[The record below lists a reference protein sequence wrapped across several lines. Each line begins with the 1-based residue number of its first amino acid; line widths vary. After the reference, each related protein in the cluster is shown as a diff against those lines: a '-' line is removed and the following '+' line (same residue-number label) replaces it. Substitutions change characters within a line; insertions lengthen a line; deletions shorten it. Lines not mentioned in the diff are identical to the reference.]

1 MSVLKLIKT
10 IGLYSPLIVIIGV
23 WLVTIFSSDVLKGIT
38 YLFLIIFALVLRIV
52 ALKVPTGSNA
62 GSDDGSDDGSS
73 ISSLTNSSATANQKQ
88 CSMGT
93 DIKGDNETLGA
104 YVISYTMW
112 YICLPMFMINDINW
126 GLFSFFLLT
135 LMLNIAINW
144 DCVKDCKSSLI
155 TNVISSG
162 LLGVLFSLGVYSY
175 ANSLS
180 MINESSSSAEVC
192 SAPSKQTFK
201 CKVFKNGELVSETTT
216 A

>member
-1 MSVLKLIKT
+1 MSVAKLIKT

-38 YLFLIIFALVLRIV
+38 YIFLIIFALVLRMV
-52 ALKVPTGSNA
+52 ALKAPIASSKVSVDSDSSSDTSSLA
-62 GSDDGSDDGSS
+62 GSDKG
-73 ISSLTNSSATANQKQ
+73 Q

-93 DIKGDNETLGA
+93 EIKGDDETLGA

-126 GLFSFFLLT
+126 GVFSFFLLT
-135 LMLNIAINW
+135 LILNIAISW
-144 DCVKDCKSSLI
+144 PCLKGCVPALV

-162 LLGVLFSLGVYSY
+162 LLGVLFSLGVYTY

>member
-1 MSVLKLIKT
+1 MSVFKLVKS
-10 IGLYSPLIVIIGV
+10 IGIYSPLIVIIGV
-23 WLVTIFSSDVLKGIT
+23 WLVTIFSSDTLKGIT
-38 YLFLIIFALVLRIV
+38 YLFLIIFALVLRMT
-52 ALKVPTGSNA
+52 ALKIPMKSSSV
-62 GSDDGSDDGSS
+62 SDSSSVTIETASASDKSM
-73 ISSLTNSSATANQKQ
+73 Q

-93 DIKGDNETLGA
+93 DIRGDDETLGA

-126 GLFSFFLLT
+126 GVFSFFLLT
-135 LMLNIAINW
+135 LIFNIAINW
-144 DCVKDCKSSLI
+144 GCLKGCVPALV

-162 LLGVLFSLGVYSY
+162 LLGVMFSLGVYTY

-180 MINESSSSAEVC
+180 LVNESSSSAEVC

-216 A
+216 G

>member
-1 MSVLKLIKT
+1 MSVFKLVKS
-10 IGLYSPLIVIIGV
+10 IGIYSPLIVIIGV
-23 WLVTIFSSDVLKGIT
+23 WLVTVFSSDMLKGIT
-38 YLFLIIFALVLRIV
+38 YLFLIIFALVLRMA
-52 ALKVPTGSNA
+52 ALKLPTKSES
-62 GSDDGSDDGSS
+62 GSDTSSDISS
-73 ISSLTNSSATANQKQ
+73 ITMSTQSTSNKQMQ

-93 DIKGDNETLGA
+93 EIRGDDETLGA

-126 GLFSFFLLT
+126 GVFSFFLLT
-135 LMLNIAINW
+135 LILNIAINW
-144 DCVKDCKSSLI
+144 GCLKGCVPALV

-162 LLGVLFSLGVYSY
+162 LLGSMFSLGVYTY

-180 MINESSSSAEVC
+180 LVNESSSSAEVC

-216 A
+216 K

>member
-1 MSVLKLIKT
+1 MSVVKLIKT
-10 IGLYSPLIVIIGV
+10 IGTYLPLIVIISV
-23 WLVTIFSSDVLKGIT
+23 WIVTIFSGATLKGIT

-52 ALKVPTGSNA
+52 ALKAKT
-62 GSDDGSDDGSS
+62 SS
-73 ISSLTNSSATANQKQ
+73 ESGAEDAISPITEASLQRKQ

-93 DIKGDNETLGA
+93 DIRGDDETLGA

-135 LMLNIAINW
+135 LILSVAINW
-144 DCVKDCKSSLI
+144 ECVKDCKPALI
-155 TNVISSG
+155 TNIISSG
-162 LLGVLFSLGVYSY
+162 LMGVLFSLGVYTY

-180 MINESSSSAEVC
+180 LINESSSSAEVC